1 MTRQCLHSIVL
12 LLNDSRFSLQNLT
25 QTLKSHG
32 LKFINDVKDRRSSRN
47 SSAREEVQEDS
58 FDSHSYPVTVT
69 APQVPSVTVT
79 SPISP
84 YMYPTATTVTGPNG
98 QPIVLLSPGICPS
111 GRSSPLA
118 GVIPG
123 TPIVDSAGNV
133 IGGEVDD
140 EFNLPVSLALF
151 ILFLYMLLGAFI
163 FMNTDDWTFVDA
175 IYFVFVSI
183 STIGFGD
190 LTPKSE
196 WCMIALSIYLLFGL
210 ALTSMCINVIQEQ
223 LSVAFEDAK
232 LRLGNTM
239 GFEVDLNADAG
250 PSGVSG
256 DGGGGGTGVNEASGT
271 RMKSTGSRPPE
282 ANNNSNKKTV
292 DERTTAAVT
301 DTGFDL
307 QKEGIGKN
315 WKEKRDNKKKKPDA
329 PPTSGSSFT
338 SFANQYQT
346 TPQTRVPAAPSV
358 ASSLAIG
365 PDGPPQTPK
374 RARTGSNARRSVNF
388 SQ

>member
-1 MTRQCLHSIVL
+1 M
-12 LLNDSRFSLQNLT
+12 T

-32 LKFINDVKDRRSSRN
+32 LKFIADVKDRRSSRN
-47 SSAREEVQEDS
+47 SASATDEAPDDASDS
-58 FDSHSYPVTVT
+58 RSHPVTLTT
-69 APQVPSVTVT
+69 AEVPSVTVT
-79 SPISP
+79 SPVTP
-84 YMYPTATTVTGPNG
+84 YLYPTATTVTGPNG

-118 GVIPG
+118 ALPG
-123 TPIVDSAGNV
+123 TPILDSAGNV
-133 IGGEVDD
+133 IGGEVND
-140 EFNLPVSLALF
+140 EFNLPVSLALL

-163 FMNTDDWTFVDA
+163 FMNTDGWTFVDS

-196 WCMIALSIYLLFGL
+196 WSMIALSVYLLFGL

-223 LSVAFEDAK
+223 LSVAFEEAK

-239 GFEVDLNADAG
+239 GFEVDPNASQGEAGTGAG
-250 PSGVSG
+250 PG
-256 DGGGGGTGVNEASGT
+256 DGTGGNEGSGT
-271 RMKSTGSRPPE
+271 RVKNSPHRAEE
-282 ANNNSNKKTV
+282 ANNNRNSNKKAA
-292 DERTTAAVT
+292 DERATTAVT
-301 DTGFDL
+301 VLDAGFDL

-329 PPTSGSSFT
+329 PPVPTSGPSFL

-346 TPQTRVPAAPSV
+346 TPQMRVTPHVSRLAAES
-358 ASSLAIG
+358 
-365 PDGPPQTPK
+365 DGPPTTPK
-374 RARTGSNARRSVNF
+374 RTRAGSNSARRSVNF
-388 SQ
+388 NQ